1 LNLSELKLFLV
12 CLPKMNVV
20 LNLLSIYGRKLAF
33 LRKSVKSMKL
43 RRENGVNTLKLHHDT
58 LFKTLKKHW
67 ENILQ

>member
-1 LNLSELKLFLV
+1 
-12 CLPKMNVV
+12 MNVV

-33 LRKSVKSMKL
+33 LQKSVKSMKL